1 MSNTIVKQAG
11 MQKEGVIQKMT
22 RWMDAIPH
30 PPLAFEISADRVAGA
45 RFTRNGS
52 IGAYAV
58 EALPKGAVVPSAI
71 EENLV
76 NAAAV
81 NTAVKSVCQGLE
93 VGDEDAA
100 LLLPDPV
107 IRVFVQHFDDFPR
120 NSQEAIP
127 MLRWKLK
134 KSVPFEVDETLLSY
148 MQQLTQGESVDVVTA
163 IARLRIVKEYEGLL
177 ENVALRPG
185 VVVSSALA
193 AISLLE
199 DQKPALLAR
208 VSGTS
213 LTTAIVREGLL
224 AGYRCTELPAHADS
238 LTPQMLLE
246 EVYPLAAYYQDTWRE
261 GIQEVRVAG
270 LSGRLQEFVRPLE
283 QEFKCPVRSLLGA
296 AVSEGSLRADARPL
310 ADRDL
315 EGLVG
320 WMLHR
325 N

>member
-1 MSNTIVKQAG
+1 